1 MKFISKI
8 SILFIVI
15 VLLSNCGGAGR
26 AIKSENKTKLDL
38 PDWFV
43 NPPESKE
50 FIYGTG
56 TAESKMLK
64 VAISKAKLEAKGN
77 IAATISSKIE
87 RLKKDFIESTGLSKQ
102 EEIISQF
109 TQVQKEITSQELIGV
124 VLEEQSLNQNNNIYI
139 VYVLMKYPVGK
150 MGKDFVQRLSANEK
164 LWTEFKA
171 SKAYDELKQEIEEYE
186 EKRGY

>member
-1 MKFISKI
+1 MKIISKI
-8 SILFIVI
+8 GILFVI
-15 VLLSNCGGAGR
+15 LALLSNCGGSGR

-38 PDWFV
+38 PAWFV

-109 TQVQKEITSQELIGV
+109 HTSAKRNYK
-124 VLEEQSLNQNNNIYI
+124 S
-139 VYVLMKYPVGK
+139 
-150 MGKDFVQRLSANEK
+150 R
-164 LWTEFKA
+164 
-171 SKAYDELKQEIEEYE
+171 AY
-186 EKRGY
+186 RSCT